1 MPDGQESQNLEQL
14 TLLTAKKLPNR
25 CKNKNNLRKF
35 QAENGGIFK
44 NSQLQINF
52 TGFHIKKSLFYK
64 NL

>member
-1 MPDGQESQNLEQL
+1 MPDCQESQTLQQL

-25 CKNKNNLRKF
+25 CKNMNNLRTSQPGIK
-35 QAENGGIFK
+35 GIFK

-52 TGFHIKKSLFYK
+52 TAFHIKKSLFYK